1 MGGPVARPFVLNGS
15 CEAVALAPWTPGR
28 PEAGPRRWIAPMDV
42 ISRVRR
48 LIEPAIG
55 DLGFEIVR
63 VQLAGKNRPCMQV
76 MMEHKN
82 GRAIT
87 ADDCAQVS
95 RAISAILDVEDPI
108 KSAYTLE
115 VSSPGID
122 RPLVRIGDF
131 QRFRGF
137 QARIE
142 TNRPIDG
149 RRRFKGRLLG
159 VEGDRVRIEVEGG
172 EVTLPHPDIQRA
184 KLVLTDDLIA
194 ASEENKGL

>member
-1 MGGPVARPFVLNGS
+1 MAAGKTR
-15 CEAVALAPWTPGR
+15 R
-28 PEAGPRRWIAPMDV
+28 PEADQRRRKLSMDV
-42 ISRVRR
+42 IARVRR

-76 MMEHKN
+76 MVERES
-82 GRAIT
+82 GGAIT
-87 ADDCAQVS
+87 VDDCAQIS
-95 RAISAILDVEDPI
+95 RAISTILDVEDPI
-108 KSAYTLE
+108 KGTYTLE

-122 RPLVRIGDF
+122 RPLVRLGDF

-137 QARIE
+137 QAKIE
-142 TNRPIDG
+142 TTRPIDG

-159 VEGDRVRIEVEGG
+159 VEGDRVRMEVDGG
-172 EVTLPHPDIQRA
+172 EVTLPHPEIQRA

-194 ASEENKGL
+194 ASQEDRGS

>member
-1 MGGPVARPFVLNGS
+1 
-15 CEAVALAPWTPGR
+15 
-28 PEAGPRRWIAPMDV
+28 MDF
-42 ISRVRR
+42 IDRVRR

-55 DLGFEIVR
+55 DLGFDIVR

-76 MMEHKN
+76 MVEHRS

-87 ADDCAQVS
+87 VDDCARVS

-131 QRFRGF
+131 ERFRGF
-137 QARIE
+137 QAKIE

-159 VEGDRVRIEVEGG
+159 VEGDHVRIAVEGG

-194 ASEENKGL
+194 ASEENKGS